1 MLGLMTD
8 KGFVANANMNDGY
21 STQDK
26 YSSANLRTNLDID
39 LTSTTKL
46 KLNLLGSLSE
56 SSRPGT
62 SSTDLW
68 DMVYS
73 IPSAAFPI
81 LSDVGSR
88 GEFGIGKQ
96 PAFVR
101 NRWYPNRQYA
111 VG

>member
-1 MLGLMTD
+1 
-8 KGFVANANMNDGY
+8 MNDGY

-39 LTSTTKL
+39 LTGTTKL
-46 KLNLLGSLSE
+46 KLNILGTLSE

-73 IPSAAFPI
+73 IPSAAFRY
-81 LSDVGSR
+81 GRTTAR
-88 GEFGIGKQ
+88 GEEAPLGR
-96 PAFVR
+96 VH
-101 NRWYPNRQYA
+101 
-111 VG
+111 